1 MPGELAFPD
10 KEWEHIMITLLCCPG
25 MLGGSTL
32 SDSIWGRI
40 MIITTHTE
48 AKGQATSPAHAPAPD
63 TISTTTMVT
72 FITISTSSTPTRC
85 YRICAAAAR
94 RGRLPRGSTADWH
107 GRTAPRAP
115 RLPALDTISTTTMVT
130 FITISTSSTPTRCYR
145 ICAAAARHGRLPRG
159 STAEPAPW
167 LRGLHTLVY
176 VVALVWHCRCVH
188 DGLAGM
194 SPDGERIIIVQTKVA
209 RPNCPAG
216 IETGA
221 TSVHHSYCQ
230 PDYNTTMTTTAA
242 TTSLDVT

>member
-48 AKGQATSPAHAPAPD
+48 AKGQATSPAHAPAP
-63 TISTTTMVT
+63 
-72 FITISTSSTPTRC
+72 
-85 YRICAAAAR
+85 
-94 RGRLPRGSTADWH
+94 
-107 GRTAPRAP
+107 
-115 RLPALDTISTTTMVT
+115 DTISTTTMVT